1 MDNYTKTAIET
12 ILKNDSS
19 ISEALRTAVLLALE
33 TTPSQNAVAGIG
45 GVILQDKEK
54 PAAADTLLE
63 KWKRA
68 FGNLEAEAEPE
79 NDWALV
85 PTTVAVFKAIP
96 VGIPFIRGDKLVEL
110 VKESG
115 VPVPPTKKY
124 WVRDRVSIL
133 IEAGLLR
140 KCGRA
145 SHSVKLIKDSEY
157 SDEMDKTIREANG
170 RLDRKRHGK
179 KAINLPQTPDG
190 IPLGATE

>member
-1 MDNYTKTAIET
+1 MNKYTKIAIET
-12 ILKNDSS
+12 ILKSDSS
-19 ISEALRTAVLLALE
+19 ISEGQRAAGLLALE
-33 TTPSQNAVAGIG
+33 TTPSQNAVVEIG
-45 GVILQDKEK
+45 GVILPDKEK
-54 PAAADTLLE
+54 PAAADALLE

-68 FGNLEAEAEPE
+68 FGNLEAEAETE
-79 NDWALV
+79 NDSALV
-85 PTTVAVFKAIP
+85 PTAIAVFKAIP
-96 VGIPFIRGDKLVEL
+96 VGIPFVRGDKLEEL

-145 SHSVKLIKDSEY
+145 SHAVKLIKDSEY
-157 SDEMDKTIREANG
+157 SDEMDKAIREANS
-170 RLDRKRHGK
+170 RLDRARHGK
-179 KAINLPQTPDG
+179 KAVNLPQTPDG